1 MIHKYL
7 AGERGVAIEANEAHG
22 ATALMSAAIM
32 RWGKGRLLCC
42 ERDGACN
49 LGDEHDDIICGGRC
63 PCAQKSLEI
72 FRILR
77 KPRIGTGRQGRA
89 VKVAVGKDNLSMH
102 EEIKQNHE
110 QTFLAF
116 DKRVLGLEACV
127 SSEPI
132 GGDRKRSLRGGP
144 QHDA

>member
-1 MIHKYL
+1 M
-7 AGERGVAIEANEAHG
+7 AIEANEARL
-22 ATALMSAAIM
+22 TALMMDAAIETY
-32 RWGKGRLLCC
+32 LVCC

-49 LGDEHDDIICGGRC
+49 LGDEHDGIICGGRC

-116 DKRVLGLEACV
+116 DKRVLALEACIIRIHRRRPRGV
-127 SSEPI
+127 AILE
-132 GGDRKRSLRGGP
+132 GGRCPVWSKPSNRFTRGGM
-144 QHDA
+144 H